1 MEKYTLIISN
11 EDGYNINI
19 ASDDFE
25 ALKKV
30 AREYNQEGMNVQ
42 ITQTSVVFKVMQ
54 DENKN

>member
-1 MEKYTLIISN
+1 LEKYTLIISN

-25 ALKKV
+25 SLKRV
-30 AREYNQEGMNVQ
+30 AIDYNKEGMNVQ
-42 ITQTSVVFKVMQ
+42 ITKTSVVYKVMQ